1 MTKVRVLYFASLR
14 EKVGKDAE
22 EIELPA
28 GVATVAALRSHLRSR
43 GGSYEHAFAEKA
55 LLRAAVNQDMAQPA
69 AAVKPGDE
77 VAFFPPVTG
86 G

>member
-1 MTKVRVLYFASLR
+1 MKLKVLYFASLR
-14 EKVGKDAE
+14 EKLGKDAE

-28 GVATVAALRSHLRSR
+28 GIANVAALRSHLQRR
-43 GGSYEHAFAEKA
+43 GGAYEHAFAEKA
-55 LLRAAVNQDMAQPA
+55 LVRAAVNQDMVQATA
-69 AAVKPGDE
+69 AIKAGDE

>member
-1 MTKVRVLYFASLR
+1 MKVTVRFFASVKEQL
-14 EKVGKDAE
+14 GKDAE

-28 GVATVAALRSHLRSR
+28 AIGTVAALRAHLTKR
-43 GGSYEHAFAEKA
+43 GGDWQTVFSETK
-55 LLRAAVNQDMAQPA
+55 LVRAAVNQEMAQPGA
-69 AAVKPGDE
+69 AIKAGDE

>member
-1 MTKVRVLYFASLR
+1 VKVRLLFFAALR
-14 EKVGKDAE
+14 EQLGTAGE

-28 GVATVAALRSHLRSR
+28 GVTTLAGVREHLRAR
-43 GGSYEHAFAEKA
+43 GGNFEKVFSGRA
-55 LLRAAVNQDMAQPA
+55 LVRMAVNQEMAQPA
-69 AAVKPGDE
+69 ASVKAGDE